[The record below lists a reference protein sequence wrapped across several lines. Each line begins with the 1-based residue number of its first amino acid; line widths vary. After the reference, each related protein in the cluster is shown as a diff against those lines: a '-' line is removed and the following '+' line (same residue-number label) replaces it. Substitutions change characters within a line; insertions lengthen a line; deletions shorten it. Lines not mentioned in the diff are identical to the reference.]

1 MISSAWSFETS
12 LNLLACG
19 IDLERI
25 DRFHKWA
32 GGGDNPPDF
41 VFSEREADHV
51 RTLPD
56 PALGLCACFC
66 CKEAV
71 VKALGE
77 PFNLTDCEL
86 LPEFNKETNE
96 IHMSLRLRKKYG
108 IARSQA
114 RVRRNDLDEQELVVI
129 AYIFRKAG
137 E

>member
-1 MISSAWSFETS
+1 MISSTWSFKSS

-25 DRFHKWA
+25 DRFDKWA

-41 VFSEREADHV
+41 VFSKKETDYV
-51 RTLPD
+51 RTLSD

-77 PFNLTDCEL
+77 PFSLTRCEL
-86 LPEFNKETNE
+86 LPDFFKETNE
-96 IHMSLRLRKKYG
+96 IRLSPDLREKYG
-108 IARSQA
+108 IGRSEARILRSGLDA
-114 RVRRNDLDEQELVVI
+114 RELVVI
-129 AYIFRKAG
+129 AYIFGKS
-137 E
+137 